1 MITWTIGGGGL
12 IGGAITRRLA
22 QQPDSTTFESPPICW
37 HETNTAIDQIKESLT
52 AFTAATAGQPW
63 AIIWAAGVATVATG
77 PAKVESEF
85 TTLQTLVT
93 ALKANPPQG
102 NGVFFLVSSAGG
114 VYAGSTGSPFTVQ
127 TPIKPL
133 SAYGELKAKQ
143 EQVAKSEL
151 DGVCQVIIGRFS
163 NVYGSG
169 QNLSKLQGLISQLA
183 MATATRQPINIFVSL
198 DTIRDY
204 IFVDDAADQAA
215 FWITNAGSGSSIKLI
230 ASGEPVAL
238 SQLIRTMQSVSKR
251 KVPVALGSHPSS
263 GHQVLDLRFIPSQMT
278 ESITGARQPQH
289 TPLPVGTKLVYQDI
303 LTRVQ
308 L

>member
-1 MITWTIGGGGL
+1 LITWTIGGGGL

-22 QQPDSTTFESPPICW
+22 QEPGSITFEGPAIPW
-37 HETNTAIDQIKESLT
+37 DNTFAAIELLRGSAKG
-52 AFTAATAGQPW
+52 FTEAAAGQQW

-93 ALKANPPQG
+93 ALKANPPKG

-133 SAYGELKAKQ
+133 SAYGELKARQ
-143 EQVAKSEL
+143 EQLTLATL
-151 DGVCQVIIGRFS
+151 AGVCPLIIGRFS
-163 NVYGSG
+163 NVYGPG
-169 QNLSKLQGLISQLA
+169 QNLGKLQGLISQLA

-289 TPLPVGTKLVYQDI
+289 TPLPVGTKMVYQDI

>member
-1 MITWTIGGGGL
+1 MITWTIGAGGL
-12 IGGAITRRLA
+12 IGGAIARRLA
-22 QQPDSTTFESPPICW
+22 QEPYSITFAGPAIPWDDTSAAIELLNES
-37 HETNTAIDQIKESLT
+37 AK
-52 AFTAATAGQPW
+52 AFAEAAADRPW
-63 AIIWAAGVATVATG
+63 AIIWAAGVATVSTE
-77 PAKVESEF
+77 PAKVESEL
-85 TTLQTLVT
+85 TTLT
-93 ALKANPPQG
+93 ALVEALRTNPPKG
-102 NGVFFLVSSAGG
+102 KGVFFLVSSAGG
-114 VYAGSTGSPFTVQ
+114 VYAGSTGSPFSAD

-151 DGVCQVIIGRFS
+151 DGVCPVIIGRFS
-163 NVYGSG
+163 NVYGPG
-169 QNLSKLQGLISQLA
+169 QNLGKLQGLISQLA

-204 IFVDDAADQAA
+204 IFVDDAADQVAY
-215 FWITNAGSGSSIKLI
+215 WITRAASGSNIKLI

-238 SQLIRTMQSVSKR
+238 SQLIRTMQSVTKR

-263 GHQVLDLRFIPSQMT
+263 SHQVLDLRFNPSQVI
-278 ESITGARQPQH
+278 ESAEGGRQLKH

-303 LTRVQ
+303 LARMQ